1 MDISFNGKRALV
13 TGAGRGIGR
22 ETVKRL
28 VKLGADVV
36 ALSKTLENLETLKA
50 ELPSI
55 KIVQCDLAHWNETK
69 SVISSLDTIDLLVNN
84 AAFGQNNAIGTVD
97 EEICDIHFNINV
109 KAIINVTQQVV
120 AKLKAEGKSGSIV
133 NISSQAGMVALQDH
147 VVYCASK
154 GAVDQITRVSALEL
168 GPFNIRCNSVNPTVV
183 LTELGRK
190 GWSEP
195 TKRDW
200 MLNQIPLRR
209 FAEVDEVVDAIVFLL
224 SDRSSM
230 INGAILPIDGGFT
243 AC

>member
-1 MDISFNGKRALV
+1 
-13 TGAGRGIGR
+13 
-22 ETVKRL
+22 
-28 VKLGADVV
+28 
-36 ALSKTLENLETLKA
+36 
-50 ELPSI
+50 
-55 KIVQCDLAHWNETK
+55 
-69 SVISSLDTIDLLVNN
+69 
-84 AAFGQNNAIGTVD
+84 
-97 EEICDIHFNINV
+97 
-109 KAIINVTQQVV
+109 
-120 AKLKAEGKSGSIV
+120 
-133 NISSQAGMVALQDH
+133 MVALQDH